1 MVSAETSGTPLQ
13 SAYTFLFM
21 RRGKGAAKEKA
32 AADAGAPPAPPD
44 GKAKDAGG
52 GEGATASSGVPYE
65 TSIKTLATVHT
76 VEQFWDVYNHLIRP
90 SDLPTTTDYH
100 FFRDGIKPT
109 WEDPSNAKGGK
120 WIVRLRKGLASRYWE
135 EIILAILGQ
144 QFAVPDG
151 EVCGAVLSIRYS
163 EDIVSV
169 WNRTSSDRGS
179 VDRIRDGIKKVLQLP
194 GHVHLEYKP
203 HQASLQDKSSFK
215 NTQIW
220 RPKDRADRGDSER
233 GGARGVDRRGDRGGD
248 VARNRSGS
256 WTDRDELKGGGG
268 SRTDQ
273 DRGPTAKTAAVQA
286 ARVEAAGS
294 PPTGGR
300 GVSLGTWEGWEELRT
315 LLKPL
320 GYPIGVRSSSSVSF
334 SRTPHTCKRT

>member
-52 GEGATASSGVPYE
+52 GEGAASSGVPYE

-256 WTDRDELKGGGG
+256 WTDRAELKGGGG
-268 SRTDQ
+268 VKNR
-273 DRGPTAKTAAVQA
+273 
-286 ARVEAAGS
+286 
-294 PPTGGR
+294 
-300 GVSLGTWEGWEELRT
+300 
-315 LLKPL
+315 
-320 GYPIGVRSSSSVSF
+320 
-334 SRTPHTCKRT
+334 